1 MKELFFSCQHC
12 AVLMESGNSWILA
25 QASVL
30 FSLLAFCLAVPAKVS
45 WTFLNSVNCCKYCNV
60 QVWNELH
67 GNSWEPVNSVL
78 TITSS
83 SQETTGTCSM
93 GNMFLNRHSIIT
105 AYFSIIF
112 APYLRPTMS
121 LGSLFMNLK
130 PVITNQ
136 DKNENMKNWSTQIT

>member
-1 MKELFFSCQHC
+1 MKELFSCQHFV
-12 AVLMESGNSWILA
+12 VLTESGNSRILA
-25 QASVL
+25 RTSVL

-45 WTFLNSVNCCKYCNV
+45 WTFLNSVNCCKYCNT

-93 GNMFLNRHSIIT
+93 GNMFLNWHSIIT

-112 APYLRPTMS
+112 APYLRPSMS
-121 LGSLFMNLK
+121 LEILFTNLK
-130 PVITNQ
+130 AISTNQ
-136 DKNENMKNWSTQIT
+136 DKNENMKNWSVEIA